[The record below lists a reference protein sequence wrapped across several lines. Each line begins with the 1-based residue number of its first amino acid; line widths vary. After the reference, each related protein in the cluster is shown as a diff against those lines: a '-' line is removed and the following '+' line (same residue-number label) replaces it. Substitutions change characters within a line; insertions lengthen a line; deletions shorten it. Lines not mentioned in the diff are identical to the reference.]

1 MQNCPAFEMP
11 AAMQERHSIPKRMR
25 RAFPKPNVGIV
36 AHDPRAIGRMQM
48 DWGVMKG
55 AAPFDHGRVVVRVR
69 NGDSANAAER
79 VDALNG
85 SIVEQRHAIPQNIS
99 ARRLDEKGTLPD
111 RERRLRPDAEKIR
124 SFSLDPIRVIG
135 SQLLER
141 GPLLPVPVHVLPL
154 IVANRTT
161 RRRLLGFAELCA
173 ARDANVITHNSPS
186 PLVATALWAV
196 QGLTARLSKEDLYG
210 PQGRGYN
217 QKRTEE
223 LVELSLTSKLA
234 PMPATTSVKAALQSA
249 APIASIQVQ
258 GWVRTRR
265 DSKDFSFIELN
276 DGSCLRNLQII
287 AKNTLPNYAAV
298 QHLITGASITV
309 RGALV
314 ASQGKGQS
322 WEVVAD
328 KIEIVGASDDTYP
341 LQKKGH
347 TPEFLREIAHLR
359 PRSNLFGAVFRVRSR
374 LAFAIHQFFQ
384 ERGFVY
390 VHTPIITGSDC
401 EGAGELFRV
410 TSIDPKNPPRRP
422 DGAIDYAQDFFA
434 RSTFLT
440 VSGQLEAEAFAC
452 ALSKVYT
459 FGPTFR
465 AENSNT
471 SRHANEFW
479 MIEPEMAFTDLQGN
493 MDVAEEIVKYLIRD
507 IREHCAEDL
516 ELFAK
521 FVDKELIAR
530 LDFVMERPFQRITYT
545 EAVELLAESGEKF
558 EFPVAYGANLQSE
571 HERWLTEKHFKCP
584 VTVFNYPK
592 EIKPF
597 YMRLNDDG
605 KTVTAMDV
613 LVPGIGEVVGG
624 SQREERLEVLEEN
637 MRRHKMDPVDY
648 KWYLDLRRYGTVPHS
663 GFGLGFER
671 MLMFVTGVSNIR
683 DVIPFARTPGSA
695 EF

>member
-1 MQNCPAFEMP
+1 M
-11 AAMQERHSIPKRMR
+11 S
-25 RAFPKPNVGIV
+25 
-36 AHDPRAIGRMQM
+36 
-48 DWGVMKG
+48 
-55 AAPFDHGRVVVRVR
+55 
-69 NGDSANAAER
+69 DS
-79 VDALNG
+79 V
-85 SIVEQRHAIPQNIS
+85 
-99 ARRLDEKGTLPD
+99 T
-111 RERRLRPDAEKIR
+111 
-124 SFSLDPIRVIG
+124 
-135 SQLLER
+135 
-141 GPLLPVPVHVLPL
+141 LLP
-154 IVANRTT
+154 
-161 RRRLLGFAELCA
+161 
-173 ARDANVITHNSPS
+173 
-186 PLVATALWAV
+186 
-196 QGLTARLSKEDLYG
+196 
-210 PQGRGYN
+210 
-217 QKRTEE
+217 
-223 LVELSLTSKLA
+223 
-234 PMPATTSVKAALQSA
+234 TSVKDALQGTTPVA
-249 APIASIQVQ
+249 AILVQ

-287 AKNTLPNYAAV
+287 ARNSLANYAEV
-298 QHLITGASITV
+298 QRLTTGASIIV
-309 RGALV
+309 RGGLV

-328 KIEIVGASDDTYP
+328 KVDIVGPADDSYP

-359 PRSNLFGAVFRVRSR
+359 PRSNLFGSVFRVRSR
-374 LAFAIHQFFQ
+374 LAFAIHKFFQ

-410 TSIDPKNPPRRP
+410 TAIDAKNPPRTK
-422 DGAIDYAQDFFA
+422 DGEIDYAKDFFA
-434 RSTFLT
+434 RSTYLT
-440 VSGQLEAEAFAC
+440 VSGQLEAEAFAL

-479 MIEPEMAFTDLQGN
+479 MIEPEMAFCDLNGN
-493 MDVAEEIVKYLIRD
+493 MDLAEEIVKYLIVD
-507 IREHCAEDL
+507 LRENCPEEL
-516 ELFAK
+516 GLFAK
-521 FVDKELIAR
+521 FVDKELLSR
-530 LDFVMERPFQRITYT
+530 LDFVVERPFQRVPYT
-545 EAVELLAESGEKF
+545 EAIELLKQSGQKF
-558 EFPVAYGANLQSE
+558 EFPVEYGLNLQSE

-597 YMRLNDDG
+597 YMRLNDDN
-605 KTVTAMDV
+605 KTVTAMDL
-613 LVPGIGEVVGG
+613 LVPGIGEIVGG
-624 SQREERLEVLEEN
+624 SQREERLDVLEAN
-637 MRRHKMDPVDY
+637 MRRHKMNPAEY